1 MKITEVDGNAVI
13 AIEAV
18 ESPLSTPERPVMFSR
33 INRLL
38 LANDTVVYGCAVEDC
53 GYAADAVGQVRSHL
67 RVHRKP
73 RKAAVVAKAK
83 HADADA
89 LDASDMT
96 IRQLLALADANQA
109 LNGTVSRLIDDRNE
123 WKTRARKAEGS
134 LALMRKALS

>member
-1 MKITEVDGNAVI
+1 MKVTEVDGHSVI
-13 AIEAV
+13 AV
-18 ESPLSTPERPVMFSR
+18 EPVASPLSTPERPVWFSR

-38 LANDTVVYGCAVEDC
+38 LADDSVVYGCAVDDC

-73 RKAAVVAKAK
+73 RKAAVAAEKVKREAGN
-83 HADADA
+83 A
-89 LDASDMT
+89 LDMT

-123 WKTRARKAEGS
+123 WKARARKAEAS
-134 LALMRKALS
+134 LAVLRKALS